1 MIDVSVFA
9 LINVADTCAVW
20 NVLSAPLLCDLT
32 HAAGCHL
39 VITRYVEYE
48 CLHKNR
54 KSESGEDGELR
65 RRLLRARQ
73 NNRFQTQPL
82 SIEDLQNV
90 TLLQQR
96 RSLGL
101 GELASIAYSK
111 RIGAAVLT
119 DDQKAR
125 KLAREVAA
133 REQTTPHLVGWL
145 AFNGHVSDADCETI
159 VLHHEEMRRPLRKF
173 IEQMFREGLRCRTMA
188 AAGSSIPQTS

>member
-1 MIDVSVFA
+1 MIDVSVFT
-9 LINVADTCAVW
+9 LINIADTCAVW
-20 NVLSAPLLCDLT
+20 HVLSAPLLCDLT

-48 CLHKNR
+48 CLHKPR
-54 KSESGEDGELR
+54 KSETKEDGELR
-65 RRLLRARQ
+65 RRLLHARQ
-73 NNRFQTQPL
+73 KNRFQTQPL
-82 SIEDLQNV
+82 SIDDLQDV

-101 GELASIAYSK
+101 GELTSIAYSR

-119 DDQKAR
+119 DDQRAR

-145 AFNGHVSDADCETI
+145 AFHGRVSDADCELI
-159 VLHHEEMRRPLRKF
+159 VRHHEQMRGPLRKF
-173 IEQMFREGLRCRTMA
+173 IEEMFREGLRCRAMS
-188 AAGSSIPQTS
+188 AAGS